1 VSERRW
7 DPLSERWVIVS
18 PGRVRRPWQGDEA
31 PPAAPGLPARE
42 PDCHLCP
49 GNRRAGGQRNP
60 DYPGVFVFD
69 NDFPALAGADGSAPA
84 LEDPAASPL
93 LRHAPVT
100 GRCRVLC
107 YHPDHHQSL
116 ATLPPA
122 RQREVVG
129 AWIDQQRELGPAHAW
144 VQIFENRGRMMGCS
158 SDHPHGQIW
167 ASDHVPSLPAT
178 EDAAQARY
186 LSSHGRPLLLDYAER
201 EAALGTRVVTANEGW
216 LAVVPW
222 WAAWPFE
229 TLLLPR
235 MPLGGLEDLDAAGAD
250 RLAEVLGRL
259 LGAYDALFGVA
270 MPYSMGWHGRG
281 RDQGRHWQL
290 HAHFYPPLL
299 RSATVRKFMV
309 GYEML
314 AEAQRDL
321 TPEQAAARLREVLA

>member
-1 VSERRW
+1 MSKLPSNYVAESFS
-7 DPLSERWVIVS
+7 DT
-18 PGRVRRPWQGDEA
+18 
-31 PPAAPGLPARE
+31 AAV
-42 PDCHLCP
+42 
-49 GNRRAGGQRNP
+49 AGGYCERDFACTHALTPHQNQRVVSQPNAFTAYYA
-60 DYPGVFVFD
+60 DT
-69 NDFPALAGADGSAPA
+69 LGADGSAPA

-250 RLAEVLGRL
+250 RR
-259 LGAYDALFGVA
+259 
-270 MPYSMGWHGRG
+270 
-281 RDQGRHWQL
+281 
-290 HAHFYPPLL
+290 
-299 RSATVRKFMV
+299 
-309 GYEML
+309 
-314 AEAQRDL
+314 
-321 TPEQAAARLREVLA
+321 